1 MGKEYIVALRES
13 LEKKLKIMEETYS
26 LCKLQSDVLESETVD
41 FDRFDQLVDEKDIC
55 IDKISKLDEGFEL
68 VYQRVQDELLNNKDA
83 YSSEIKKM
91 QELITKITDYGTR
104 IMALEERNK
113 KKVTS
118 ALNSERL
125 SIREGR
131 RSVNVAMNYYKGMT
145 GMGIPESRFMDK
157 KH

>member
-1 MGKEYIVALRES
+1 MGKEYIAALRES

-83 YSSEIKKM
+83 YSLEIKRM
-91 QELITKITDYGTR
+91 QELITKITDYGTK

-113 KKVTS
+113 KKVTF
-118 ALNSERL
+118 ALNNERL

>member
-83 YSSEIKKM
+83 YSLEIKRM
-91 QELITKITDYGTR
+91 QELITKITDYGTK

-113 KKVTS
+113 KKVTF
-118 ALNSERL
+118 ALNNERL

>member
-1 MGKEYIVALRES
+1 MGKEYIIALRES

-26 LCKLQSDVLESETVD
+26 LCKLQSEVLDGTPVN

-55 IDKISKLDEGFEL
+55 IDKITKLDEGFEL
-68 VYQRVQDELLNNKDA
+68 VYQRVQDELVANKDA
-83 YSSEIKKM
+83 YSSEIRKM
-91 QELITKITDYGTR
+91 QELISEITDFTTK

-113 KKVTS
+113 NKVSS
-118 ALNSERL
+118 ALSNERQ
-125 SIREGR
+125 SIKEGR

-157 KH
+157 KN

>member
-26 LCKLQSDVLESETVD
+26 LCKIQSEVLDGTPVD

-55 IDKISKLDEGFEL
+55 IDKITKLDEGFEL
-68 VYQRVQDELLNNKDA
+68 VYQRVQDELASNKDA

-91 QELITKITDYGTR
+91 QELISKITDFTTK

-113 KKVTS
+113 NKVSS
-118 ALNSERL
+118 ALSNERQF
-125 SIREGR
+125 IKEGR
-131 RSVNVAMNYYKGMT
+131 RSVNVAMNYYNGMT

-157 KH
+157 KN

>member
-26 LCKLQSDVLESETVD
+26 LCKLQSDVLDSETVD

-83 YSSEIKKM
+83 YSLEIKRM
-91 QELITKITDYGTR
+91 QELITKITDYGTK

>member
-1 MGKEYIVALRES
+1 MGKEYIIALKES

-26 LCKLQSDVLESETVD
+26 LCKLQTDVLDAETVD
-41 FDRFDQLVDEKDIC
+41 FERFDQLVDEKDIC

-68 VYQRVQDELLNNKDA
+68 VYQRVQDELAANKDA
-83 YSSEIKKM
+83 YSSEIKSM
-91 QELITKITDYGTR
+91 QKLITGITDYGTK

-113 KKVTS
+113 NKVAS
-118 ALNSERL
+118 VLNNERL
-125 SIREGR
+125 SIKEGR

-157 KH
+157 KN

>member
-83 YSSEIKKM
+83 YSLEIKRM
-91 QELITKITDYGTR
+91 QELITKITDYGTK

-118 ALNSERL
+118 ALNNERL